1 MEAKN
6 KILKEEEAPS
16 VQKID
21 ALNAQSFDVRNAEPN
36 FSGELAE
43 KALAASK
50 NISYE
55 KGYVDALTNLGFF
68 YMQKGQNDKGFEA
81 LMECLAIHERDQ
93 NEVGIGLCL
102 YNLGILHLR
111 IGNFNDAVEYL
122 QKSLSI
128 RMRLGD
134 KAGIAACYF
143 QRAYINQQFNDI
155 DEALKDGERA
165 LEIRRELNDTNG
177 MAATLT
183 VISNGYFL
191 KKEFIKAKEIIMQSL
206 KLRHKGNER
215 MGYHASKQRCVEINI
230 ELGEYE
236 EARKDAMEGL
246 DAARKEDLPLGVMRF
261 SQSLGN
267 LELKLGNKEEA
278 KRWYTYA
285 LEVATNSSYKSF
297 QYEVYELLAEVCSQ
311 LNDMVGAF
319 EYYKKFHQ
327 VKEEVIS
334 LQSNTRLKSLQFINQ
349 VESAKREAELEKNK
363 NTELKKAYDLIEE
376 KNKDILDSINYAKRL
391 QDAILPPLSL
401 VKQHLPESF
410 VLYKP
415 KDIVAGDFYWLEV
428 ASLSASGGFKE
439 SSSNKNTNLVSIPPL
454 EGGEAL
460 ILIAAADCTGHGVP
474 GALVSVV
481 CSNALNRTVKEFKIT
496 ETGKILDKVR
506 ELVLET
512 FEKSTD
518 NVQDGMDISLAAIS
532 YKLSAN
538 SIDVQWSGANN
549 ALWYVQNNEMK
560 EIPAD
565 KQPIGKYYNDT
576 SFNTHTLSLKK
587 GDTLYLFTDGYA
599 DQFGGDKGK
608 KFKYKQFQEKLLAIS
623 HKPLAEQEKILEKT
637 FEEWKGNLEQVDDVL
652 VIGIRI

>member
-6 KILKEEEAPS
+6 KILT
-16 VQKID
+16 D
-21 ALNAQSFDVRNAEPN
+21 AENTQQVDELNAQSFEVRNAEPN
-36 FSGELAE
+36 LSGELAE

-50 NISYE
+50 KISYE

-81 LMECLAIHERDQ
+81 LMECLAIHERLQ

-122 QKSLSI
+122 QKSLGI
-128 RMRLGD
+128 RIRLGD

-143 QRAYINQQFNDI
+143 QRAYIHQQFNDI

-165 LEIRRELNDTNG
+165 LEIRRELNDANG
-177 MAATLT
+177 MAAALT

-206 KLRHKGNER
+206 KLRDRGNER

-230 ELGEYE
+230 ALGEYE
-236 EARKDAMEGL
+236 EARKDAMAGL
-246 DAARKEDLPLGVMRF
+246 DAAQKEDLPLGVMRF

-278 KRWYTYA
+278 KKWYRYA
-285 LEVATNSSYKSF
+285 LDLAKNSSYKSF

-311 LNDMVGAF
+311 LNDMAGAF

-349 VESAKREAELEKNK
+349 VESAKREAEIEKNK
-363 NTELKKAYDLIEE
+363 NTELKKAYELIEE

-415 KDIVAGDFYWLEV
+415 KDIVAGDFYWLERV
-428 ASLSASGGFKE
+428 TSL
-439 SSSNKNTNLVSIPPL
+439 NLSQGRDFERSKPGMPSPL
-454 EGGEAL
+454 GEGKDEV

-496 ETGKILDKVR
+496 EPGKILDKVL

-512 FEKSTD
+512 FEKSGEI
-518 NVQDGMDISLAAIS
+518 QDGMDISLAS
-532 YKLSAN
+532 LSP
-538 SIDVQWSGANN
+538 SEGGIKVQWAGANN
-549 ALWYVQNNEMK
+549 SLWYIQNNELK
-560 EIPAD
+560 EIAPD
-565 KQPIGKYYNDT
+565 KQPIGKYYNAKPFRT
-576 SFNTHTLSLKK
+576 NNLKLQK

-599 DQFGGDKGK
+599 DQFGGEKGK
-608 KFKYKQFQEKLLAIS
+608 KFKYAQLQQLIMENGQLTMEEQKSEMEKN
-623 HKPLAEQEKILEKT
+623 
-637 FEEWKGNLEQVDDVL
+637 FEAWKGNLEQVDDVL